1 MLEYVINGT
10 NIEKAL
16 FLMVVGM
23 IGVFS
28 VLIFFFIMIKVLI
41 KVFPKKNDSSA
52 STPTNIS

>member
-23 IGVFS
+23 IGVFT
-28 VLIFFFIMIKVLI
+28 VLILFFIMIKVLI
-41 KVFPKKNDSSA
+41 KVFPKKNNSSA
-52 STPTNIS
+52 S